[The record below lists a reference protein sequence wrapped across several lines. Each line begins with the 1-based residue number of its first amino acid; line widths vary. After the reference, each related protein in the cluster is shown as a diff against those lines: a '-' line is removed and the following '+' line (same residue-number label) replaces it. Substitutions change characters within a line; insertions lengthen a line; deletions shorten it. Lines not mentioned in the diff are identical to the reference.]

1 MSNISVWI
9 PPALR
14 EFTGGAIE
22 IPVAAA
28 DVGSALGIVG
38 TAYPEVSRRVLTPD
52 GEVRPLV
59 NVFVGEDNIRALD
72 GLATPLNDGDTVAII
87 PAVAGG

>member
-1 MSNISVWI
+1 MSSVNVWI

-14 EFTGGAIE
+14 EFAGGTVE
-22 IPVAAA
+22 IPVSAE
-28 DVGSALGIVG
+28 DVESALEAIGES
-38 TAYPEVSRRVLTPD
+38 YPEVSRRVLTPD
-52 GEVRPLV
+52 GEVRPLI

-72 GLATPLNDGDTVAII
+72 GLATSLNDGDTVAII